1 VTDDIDSPCNRICIV
16 ETASGFCRGCYRTLH
31 EISYWTRFT
40 RIQKLAL
47 LEETAQRKAAAAVL
61 ENQPA

>member
-1 VTDDIDSPCNRICIV
+1 VTDDIDSPCDRICIV

-31 EISYWTRFT
+31 EISYWARFT

-47 LEETAQRKAAAAVL
+47 LEEVAKRRTAAAAL
-61 ENQPA
+61 EN

>member
-1 VTDDIDSPCNRICIV
+1 MV

-61 ENQPA
+61 DN

>member
-16 ETASGFCRGCYRTLH
+16 ETASGFCRGCFRTLR
-31 EISYWTRFT
+31 EISYWARFT

-47 LEETAQRKAAAAVL
+47 PEEIEQRKAAAAVL
-61 ENQPA
+61 EN